1 MSTLTISNLNDGTT
15 TVPTT
20 YITDGSAKAY
30 AMCNNAG
37 DAIIGTSMNV
47 SSITDVTTGKREFN
61 LTSAMSA
68 TLNPS
73 VGGNQAGNIGT
84 VYTAF
89 HPNASTLRLYLTNSS
104 HVYADYDGTAV
115 ALGDLA

>member
-20 YITDGSAKAY
+20 YITNGSAKAY
-30 AMCNNAG
+30 AMCNTAG
-37 DAIIGTSMNV
+37 DAILGTSMNV
-47 SSITDVTTGKREFN
+47 SSITDVSTGKRELN
-61 LTSAMSA
+61 LTSAMST
-68 TLNPS
+68 TLSPS
-73 VGGNQAGNIGT
+73 VGGNQAGNIGD

-89 HPNASTLRLYLTNSS
+89 NPNASTLRLYLTSSS
-104 HVYADYDGTAV
+104 HAYTDYDGTAV